1 MSEYHLKTPIKE
13 EEIRKL
19 RVDDIVYLSG
29 TIVTARD
36 TAHRRILEYYE
47 QGKPIP
53 IDLRGGVIYHCG
65 PVVLKRDDEW
75 VVIAAGPTTSTRM
88 ELYEAS
94 IIEKFGIRMIIGKGG
109 MGVRTAEACRRYG
122 AVYTVFTGGAAVLAA
137 RAIKRVLGVEWLDL
151 GVPEALWI
159 LEVEEFGPLLVVID
173 STGRNLIEEII
184 REARKRRDRVFRFP
198 SII

>member
-75 VVIAAGPTTSTRM
+75 IVIAAGPTTSTRM

-184 REARKRRDRVFRFP
+184 REARKRRDRVFSSP

>member
-36 TAHRRILEYYE
+36 TGHKRILEYYE

-53 IDLRGGVIYHCG
+53 IDLHGGVIYHCG

-184 REARKRRDRVFRFP
+184 REARKRRDRVFRSL

>member
-36 TAHRRILEYYE
+36 TAHKRILEYYE

-184 REARKRRDRVFRFP
+184 REARKRRDRVFRSP